1 MNDERTPRRQS
12 GGRPVLAEDRA
23 VQDIATPRRTRD
35 LIAKH
40 GFTFKK
46 SLGQNFLVDQNILR
60 KIVAAAELDQT
71 KGALEIGP
79 GIGALTQQL
88 ALAAGKVAAVEIDD
102 RLIPILRDT
111 LADTPNVSI
120 EHGDVL
126 KLDLGALIAREFGGL
141 QGVSVVAN
149 LPYYVTT
156 PILMKLLEEK
166 LPLEHIVVMIQKEV
180 AERMAA
186 KPGGKEYGSLSVAV
200 QYYCVPELVC
210 IVPHTVFIPQ
220 PNVDSA
226 VIKLTLRDKPAAD
239 VTDEEHFF
247 RTVQACFAQ
256 RRKTIAN
263 NLTAFVG
270 KDRRGLV
277 APLLEGCGIEP
288 SRRGETLTLHEFA
301 ALSRAL
307 IEAGLPPKP

>member
-1 MNDERTPRRQS
+1 MAEGMKAGVDVASPKRTK
-12 GGRPVLAEDRA
+12 
-23 VQDIATPRRTRD
+23 DI
-35 LIAKH
+35 IARY

-46 SLGQNFLVDQNILR
+46 SLGQNFLIDQNILR
-60 KIVAAAELDQT
+60 NIVSAAELDET

-79 GIGALTQQL
+79 GIGALTQKL
-88 ALAAGKVAAVEIDD
+88 ADTAGRVAAVEIDN
-102 RLIPILRDT
+102 RLIPILKDV
-111 LADTPNVSI
+111 LADTPNVHVV
-120 EHGDVL
+120 HGDVL
-126 KLDLGALIAREFGGL
+126 KLDLAQLLKEQFAGL
-141 QGVSVVAN
+141 SGVSVVAN

-180 AERMAA
+180 AQRMAA

-226 VIKLTLRDKPAAD
+226 VIKLSLRDKPAVEVENEA
-239 VTDEEHFF
+239 HFF
-247 RTVQACFAQ
+247 QTVQACFAQ

-263 NLTAFVG
+263 NLTAYVG
-270 KDRRGLV
+270 KVNREKLG
-277 APLLEGCGIEP
+277 PLLEGIGIDP
-288 SRRGETLTLHEFA
+288 SRRGETLSLEEFA

-307 IEAGLPPKP
+307 LAADLHSS